1 MRDRE
6 EIEHQFNQPF
16 ENYNALIMEVLLD
29 IRELL
34 KPPAPMVI
42 ETDKIKDDLNF
53 TSIFRTPH
61 GDVITPTNRATLA
74 KRAAGIGPCVM
85 CLGEGFLPRGTTKN
99 ICDNC
104 NGSGDNF
111 IDIERLRDKQANQC
125 EWCHGS
131 GTDTNP
137 QGRKILC
144 GSCGGT
150 GKKKQNG

>member
-1 MRDRE
+1 MRDRG
-6 EIEHQFNQPF
+6 EIENQFNQPF
-16 ENYNALIMEVLLD
+16 ENYNALFMEVLLD

-34 KPPAPMVI
+34 KPPEPV
-42 ETDKIKDDLNF
+42 
-53 TSIFRTPH
+53 
-61 GDVITPTNRATLA
+61 VITMEKIEDA

-104 NGSGDNF
+104 NGSGDNLT
-111 IDIERLRDKQANQC
+111 DIERLRDVTSNQC

-137 QGRKILC
+137 QGRRILC